1 MLPTEAFFLS
11 QLFLFLKFR
20 FEGKT
25 QNLSLTKM
33 NMFTPREQVME
44 SIFNDFCREK
54 NMQFFSN
61 NILSCIAVAVLI
73 SSNAWAD
80 HEPHAY
86 SYNGARSR
94 ANIIEFAPSAQPR
107 LLNYKSVSS
116 DPVVNRKMDD
126 LLEGIFSQGIAGIV
140 VKGEEV
146 LYQKYKK
153 GEDTNLYPAWSM
165 TKSLVSLTVGHALCN
180 GHIKSLDDLA
190 QQYVSE
196 LEGTVWGRASLRQL
210 LQMRSGTSKRGL
222 DSGGDYLYSNTS
234 SGLDMVKG
242 VFSVKDA
249 YKRFSEVPDSV
260 TPGSRYAYSNF
271 DTDALGLVVAAA
283 SGQPFARYF
292 ESTVLKGARLE
303 HPSVFHLDRTGH
315 PVTHAYFFATLRDFA
330 RLGQYVIELHDGQNG
345 NSCLKDYMGQALTP
359 YTEATN
365 SYNKSPIGY
374 GFQFWLDTG
383 FGQSKKEAVRMSGH
397 QGQDIFMN
405 LRTGKVAV
413 VLGTKA
419 ILREKSHSSTGIIEW
434 LVR

>member
-1 MLPTEAFFLS
+1 MRYLS
-11 QLFLFLKFR
+11 
-20 FEGKT
+20 
-25 QNLSLTKM
+25 
-33 NMFTPREQVME
+33 
-44 SIFNDFCREK
+44 CA
-54 NMQFFSN
+54 
-61 NILSCIAVAVLI
+61 ILSWIAVAVLNA
-73 SSNAWAD
+73 SNAWAD
-80 HEPHAY
+80 HESHAY

-94 ANIIEFAPSAQPR
+94 TNIIEFAPSAEPR
-107 LLNYKSVSS
+107 LLTFKSIGS
-116 DPVVNRKMDD
+116 DQMVNRKMDD
-126 LLEGIFSQGIAGIV
+126 VLGGFLSQGIAGIV
-140 VKGEEV
+140 VQGEEV

-165 TKSLVSLTVGHALCN
+165 TKSLVSLAVGHALCD
-180 GHIKSLDDLA
+180 GQIKSLDDLA

-196 LEGTVWGRASLRQL
+196 IEGTVWGRATLRQL
-210 LQMRSGTSKRGL
+210 LQMRSGTSRRGL

-249 YKRFSEVPDSV
+249 FKRFGEVPDTV
-260 TPGSRYAYSNF
+260 PAGSRFAYSNF
-271 DTDALGLVVAAA
+271 DTDTLGLVVAAA
-283 SGQPFARYF
+283 SGQPFSKYF

-330 RLGQYVIELHDGQNG
+330 RLGQYVIDLHDGKSG
-345 NSCLKDYMGQALTP
+345 NACLKEYISQALTP
-359 YTEATN
+359 YFEATN
-365 SYNKSPIGY
+365 SNNKSPIGY

-383 FGQSKKEAVRMSGH
+383 FGQSKKESVRMSGH
-397 QGQDIFMN
+397 QGQDIFIN

-419 ILREKSHSSTGIIEW
+419 ILRQKSQSATGIVEW

>member
-1 MLPTEAFFLS
+1 M
-11 QLFLFLKFR
+11 R
-20 FEGKT
+20 Y
-25 QNLSLTKM
+25 
-33 NMFTPREQVME
+33 
-44 SIFNDFCREK
+44 
-54 NMQFFSN
+54 FSCA
-61 NILSCIAVAVLI
+61 ILSWIAVAVLN

-86 SYNGARSR
+86 SYNGAKSR
-94 ANIIEFAPSAQPR
+94 LNIIEFAPSAEPR
-107 LLNYKSVSS
+107 LLTFKRIGS
-116 DPVVNRKMDD
+116 DQMVNRKMDD
-126 LLEGIFSQGIAGIV
+126 VLEGFLSQGIAGIV
-140 VKGEEV
+140 VQGEEV
-146 LYQKYKK
+146 LYQNYKK

-180 GHIKSLDDLA
+180 GQIKSLDDLA

-196 LEGTVWGRASLRQL
+196 IEGTVWGRATLRQL

-249 YKRFSEVPDSV
+249 FKRFGEVPDTV
-260 TPGSRYAYSNF
+260 AAGSRFAYSNF
-271 DTDALGLVVAAA
+271 DTDTLGLVVAAA
-283 SGQPFARYF
+283 SGQPFSKYF

-330 RLGQYVIELHDGQNG
+330 RLGQYVIDLHDGKSG
-345 NSCLKDYMGQALTP
+345 NACLKEYISQALTA

-365 SYNKSPIGY
+365 SNNKSPIGY

-383 FGQSKKEAVRMSGH
+383 FGQSKKESVRMSGH
-397 QGQDIFMN
+397 QGQDIFIN

-419 ILREKSHSSTGIIEW
+419 ILRQKSQSATGIVEW